1 MRKIKNIVKKSC
13 LLYALLAMCG
23 CNSWLDI
30 NPTGV
35 QTSDTYWQTK
45 EEVEQVLTSSYI
57 QLRTCMPYFFRW
69 GELRA
74 DELDYG
80 MTQSTDASQLGQDE
94 RSLRTMDI
102 RPSNVLNDWSSVY
115 KAIGRANSVIQ
126 FAETALETDITF
138 SRELCN
144 SYIAEAIFVRS
155 LCYFYLVRTFKDV
168 PYITEAY
175 ADDEQEFAVPKA
187 DGDYILE
194 QVIQDLEKYVR
205 MCKPGYEV
213 EWQTK
218 GRATCW
224 AFYALM
230 ADIYLWQENYGQVLE
245 KCSILEKAGF
255 DLEEK
260 AKYWENFYPGNS
272 KKESIFELQFRHNTT
287 DNQKNSLFSWF
298 SAGVSDARYL
308 ISEDSKRLFEEEDV
322 EDIRGKGYMYDNR
335 YIGEKYWKYLGTASR
350 SGLIYP
356 DSRLRGTTERSPNW
370 IFYRYAEIILMKAE
384 AMTMQGTPYDQIC
397 RMLDTTIRRRAGYD
411 DASKLAVPE
420 TEEEML
426 KIVLNERRKE
436 FLAEGKRWFDVV
448 RMGQKQ
454 GYKYRSYFTQV
465 ALKYVS
471 AKDRPMWK
479 VKLENSAYGFY
490 LPILKSEIEAS
501 HGVLTQNPFYEDVE

>member
-30 NPTGV
+30 NPVGV

-57 QLRTCMPYFFRW
+57 QLRSCMPYFFRW

-80 MTQSTDASQLGQDE
+80 MTQSTDASQTGQDE

-102 RPSNVLNDWSSVY
+102 RPSNVLNDWSAVY

-144 SYIAEAIFVRS
+144 SFIAEAVFVRS
-155 LCYFYLVRTFKDV
+155 LCYFYLVRTFRDV

-175 ADDEQEFAVPKA
+175 ADDEQEFAVPKT
-187 DGDYILE
+187 DGEYILD
-194 QVIQDLEKYVR
+194 QVVQDLERYVR

-230 ADIYLWQENYGQVLE
+230 ADIYLWQENYGQVIE
-245 KCSILEKAGF
+245 KCNILEKAGF
-255 DLEEK
+255 
-260 AKYWENFYPGNS
+260 
-272 KKESIFELQFRHNTT
+272 
-287 DNQKNSLFSWF
+287 
-298 SAGVSDARYL
+298 
-308 ISEDSKRLFEEEDV
+308 
-322 EDIRGKGYMYDNR
+322 
-335 YIGEKYWKYLGTASR
+335 
-350 SGLIYP
+350 
-356 DSRLRGTTERSPNW
+356 
-370 IFYRYAEIILMKAE
+370 
-384 AMTMQGTPYDQIC
+384 
-397 RMLDTTIRRRAGYD
+397 
-411 DASKLAVPE
+411 
-420 TEEEML
+420 
-426 KIVLNERRKE
+426 
-436 FLAEGKRWFDVV
+436 
-448 RMGQKQ
+448 
-454 GYKYRSYFTQV
+454 
-465 ALKYVS
+465 ALKLTFIPSIRILS
-471 AKDRPMWK
+471 ATI
-479 VKLENSAYGFY
+479 SASTRFFPVPG
-490 LPILKSEIEAS
+490 
-501 HGVLTQNPFYEDVE
+501 